1 MCVLISQGV
10 TVSKYFTVRTGHLLF
25 RWNFLDNAGGTTSTK
40 HDKKI
45 YELKV
50 HSRFKEVGRDVKGGI
65 AGAAAIAVPR
75 RKDF

>member
-1 MCVLISQGV
+1 M
-10 TVSKYFTVRTGHLLF
+10 TVS
-25 RWNFLDNAGGTTSTK
+25 NFLDNAGGTTSAK